1 MDYCFKAGTVTLVLG
16 RSGTG
21 KTMLIELLSGLRE
34 PLSGEIKLGSLPLW
48 KGASTRQI
56 PNRQV
61 LLRMGTAF
69 QHPEQQLFADTIR
82 GEFLYTLR
90 PYKLSRDELS
100 NRMVSGLRLFTGD
113 AGHWLGRDPFTLS
126 GGQQRRLSLAL
137 LEAAAPVWLLLDEPT
152 AGIDLE
158 GAALICEQLQKR
170 KEQGHGT
177 IVVTHDP
184 EAFIAIADAVLILY
198 AGTFWHG
205 SPGEL
210 AEQPHVW
217 REAGLALPAPLETL
231 RTLREAGFNVP
242 KGWPNAAEV
251 AAAIAAGRSKAAPAG
266 QWQLEKETQATE
278 ISKQAIATNER
289 LGQDEVLEVL
299 EAEQTQEML
308 TSALSKP
315 LILNQPY
322 YSKPDSGQPSFSGL
336 KQRDPRAVWLAYM
349 LISPGIL
356 LQSHW
361 IGWLTSFMVMLGVIR
376 YAHIPLRECMKP
388 AAGLIVF
395 TLLASVLSGLSTQ
408 TTEYPTEYTDTAD
421 FAGIP
426 DFANSTGSAGSSDSA
441 NFTGFA
447 SLVASEWQLPWG
459 LLFDTGPAAETLFLL
474 SLLVMIMLIGFVL
487 LSGINHLRLKR
498 ALEQSLQ
505 PLKRLRVPVDQFALA
520 ASLII
525 RFLPMIMEEWQRFAR
540 IAAAR
545 GKYPFRPGQIPIFR
559 LRMTMIPI
567 LVSLLRLGELLS
579 LILIVRGVGQGGAKP
594 TIAYRLLFNRLDWLL
609 ILAAAG
615 ILLCF
620 ILIQYLLR
628 I

>member
-1 MDYCFKAGTVTLVLG
+1 MPNDLVINGLSAGIPDQRPIVTGMDHCFKAGTVTLVLG

-21 KTMLIELLSGLRE
+21 KTMLLEVLSGLRE
-34 PLSGEIKLGSLPLW
+34 PQSGEIKLGSLSLW
-48 KGASTRQI
+48 MGASTRRI

-90 PYKLSRDELS
+90 PYKLSRDELN
-100 NRMVSGLRLFTGD
+100 NRMRLGLRLFPGD
-113 AGHWLGRDPFTLS
+113 ADQWLERDPFSLS

-137 LEAAAPVWLLLDEPT
+137 LEAAAPEWLLLDEPT

-158 GAALICEQLQKR
+158 GATLLCEQLHKR
-170 KEQGHGT
+170 KEQGYGT

-184 EAFIAIADAVLILY
+184 EAFIGIVDSVLILY
-198 AGTFWHG
+198 ADTYWHG
-205 SPGEL
+205 SPSEL

-217 REAGLALPAPLETL
+217 SEAGLALPASLETL
-231 RTLREAGFNVP
+231 RTLREAGFHVP

-251 AAAIAAGRSKAAPAG
+251 ATEVAAVIAAGRNIAASAG
-266 QWQLEKETQATE
+266 QREHLAE
-278 ISKQAIATNER
+278 ISKQALANNQRLREPYTNLHSYSEKS
-289 LGQDEVLEVL
+289 LI
-299 EAEQTQEML
+299 
-308 TSALSKP
+308 SK
-315 LILNQPY
+315 
-322 YSKPDSGQPSFSGL
+322 L

-349 LISPGIL
+349 FISPGIL
-356 LQSHW
+356 FQSHW
-361 IGWLTSFMVMLGVIR
+361 IGWIVSLIVMLGVIW
-376 YAHIPLRECMKP
+376 YTHIPLKECLKP
-388 AAGLIVF
+388 AVGLIVF
-395 TLLASVLSGLSTQ
+395 TLLASALSGLTTQ
-408 TTEYPTEYTDTAD
+408 TTDYPTQSRD
-421 FAGIP
+421 
-426 DFANSTGSAGSSDSA
+426 
-441 NFTGFA
+441 FTGLLA
-447 SLVASEWQLPWG
+447 SVWQLPWG
-459 LLFDTGPAAETLFLL
+459 LLFVTGPAAETFFLL

-498 ALEQSLQ
+498 ALEQGLQ

-525 RFLPMIMEEWQRFAR
+525 RFLPMIMEEWHRFAR

-545 GKYPFRPGQIPIFR
+545 GKYPFLPGQIPIFR

-579 LILIVRGVGQGGAKP
+579 LMLIVRGVGQGGDKP

-609 ILAAAG
+609 VIAAAG
-615 ILLCF
+615 ILLF
-620 ILIQYLLR
+620 LMLIQYLLR